1 LSPESRSDFAR
12 CGPLP
17 IPLFLECDRARRLV
31 WMSDD
36 PPGAAG
42 EFNRSVGGIAAA
54 LSEQVRESESLELHL
69 TRLLALPTRTV
80 IRIHLATG
88 SWSERSQELAGML
101 ALVRSMVANI
111 VHLQEIHIRLSRRIL
126 RRGRGS
132 GRKALQL
139 LEMERARL
147 GSELH
152 TGVGQQLTAIGFQ
165 LDIIERASA
174 PLPDAVRDSLGKIR
188 TLTSKAHE
196 QARSLS
202 HLLYPPDYARQTIHD
217 LLTQLWE
224 LSGIPEMFGVEATLR
239 LMPLSLEPYLTAK
252 RLLYRAA
259 QEAVQNV
266 VRHSGA
272 TRVAM
277 VLEEKAG
284 QFRLS
289 ITDNGRGVGLD
300 SLLESASSLK
310 KGIGLRSIRE
320 QAFAN
325 GGECR
330 IVSGPGQTQ
339 IEVTLPVRDPAEE
352 L

>member
-1 LSPESRSDFAR
+1 LSPETRSEFAR
-12 CGPLP
+12 GGPLP
-17 IPLFLECDRARRLV
+17 TPLFLECDRARQVV

-54 LSEQVRESESLELHL
+54 LSDQVRECETLELRF
-69 TRLLALPTRTV
+69 TKLLALPTRTV

-88 SWSERSQELAGML
+88 AWSERSQELAGIL

-111 VHLQEIHIRLSRRIL
+111 VHLQDIQIRLSL
-126 RRGRGS
+126 QVLQRGRGS

-202 HLLYPPDYARQTIHD
+202 HLLYPPDYARQTMQD

-224 LSGIPEMFGVEATLR
+224 LSGIPEMFGAEATLR
-239 LMPLSLEPYLTAK
+239 LMPLSVEPYLTAK
-252 RLLYRAA
+252 RLLYRTA
-259 QEAVQNV
+259 QEALQNV
-266 VRHSGA
+266 VRHSSA

-277 VLEEKAG
+277 VLDERAG
-284 QFRLS
+284 RFRLS
-289 ITDNGRGVGLD
+289 ITDNGKGVELD
-300 SLLESASSLK
+300 SLLESTTSLK

-320 QAFAN
+320 QAYAN

-339 IEVTLPVRDPAEE
+339 IEVTLPVRGPAEE
-352 L
+352 M